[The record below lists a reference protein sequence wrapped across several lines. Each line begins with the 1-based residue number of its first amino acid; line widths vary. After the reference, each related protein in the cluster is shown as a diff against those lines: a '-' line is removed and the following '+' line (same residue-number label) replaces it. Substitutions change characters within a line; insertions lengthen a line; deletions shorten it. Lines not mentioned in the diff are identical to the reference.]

1 MEYSSNVSL
10 PKIPFFSKFTRM
22 KSVPITLLTGYLGA
36 GKTTLLNYVLNNQ
49 QGYHVAVIVN
59 DIGEVNID
67 QTLIEK
73 GGNITKEDS
82 GKVVPLSNGCICC
95 SLKTDLIEQIAE
107 LLEMGKFDYILIE
120 ASGICEPIPIAQTI
134 SFAGS
139 QLQARDGRP
148 LACHLD
154 NIVAVVDVLRLAD
167 EFAGGEKLL
176 DEDLE
181 EEDIANLL
189 IQQIE
194 FCNTII
200 LNKVD
205 ALSKHDLEHVKAVVK
220 ALQPTAKMIETNYGK
235 VEMKDILDTKQFDF
249 NKVAE
254 SSTWAIKL
262 NEEGHDNPSTGSG
275 TDHDDDDH
283 DPSTGSGTEE
293 HHHHDHDEHDDP
305 STGSGTE
312 EHHHHDHDEHEHH
325 HDHDDEDHSHCDH
338 EHGVC
343 HCGHHH
349 DKDHPHGD
357 EYGISTFVYED
368 HRPLNREKFEAFLDD
383 YPTSIIRT
391 KGLLWFSDERSESY
405 LFEQAGKQASAQ
417 NFGRWFAAESE
428 AEQKRILEENPQLQK
443 IWDEKYGDRI
453 IRLVFIGQHMDKKKI
468 IQVMND
474 CLDD

>member
-1 MEYSSNVSL
+1 
-10 PKIPFFSKFTRM
+10 
-22 KSVPITLLTGYLGA
+22 
-36 GKTTLLNYVLNNQ
+36 
-49 QGYHVAVIVN
+49 
-59 DIGEVNID
+59 
-67 QTLIEK
+67 
-73 GGNITKEDS
+73 
-82 GKVVPLSNGCICC
+82 
-95 SLKTDLIEQIAE
+95 LIEQIAE

-139 QLQARDGRP
+139 QLRSKDGRP
-148 LACHLD
+148 LPCHLD

-176 DEDLE
+176 EEDLE

-200 LNKVD
+200 MNKVD

-235 VEMKDILDTKQFDF
+235 VDMKDILDTKQFDF

-262 NEEGHDNPSTGSG
+262 NEEGHDN
-275 TDHDDDDH
+275 DDDDDDDH
-283 DPSTGSGTEE
+283 DEHE
-293 HHHHDHDEHDDP
+293 HHHHDHDDDHDEH
-305 STGSGTE
+305 

-357 EYGISTFVYED
+357 EYGISTFVFED

-417 NFGRWFAAESE
+417 NFGRWFAAESK
-428 AEQKRILEENPQLQK
+428 AEQQRILAENPQLQK

-468 IQVMND
+468 IQVMKD

>member
-1 MEYSSNVSL
+1 
-10 PKIPFFSKFTRM
+10 M

-262 NEEGHDNPSTGSG
+262 NEEGHDNH
-275 TDHDDDDH
+275 DDDDDDDH
-283 DPSTGSGTEE
+283 DEHE
-293 HHHHDHDEHDDP
+293 HHHHDHDDDHDEH
-305 STGSGTE
+305 

-474 CLDD
+474 CLDE

>member
-1 MEYSSNVSL
+1 
-10 PKIPFFSKFTRM
+10 M

-139 QLQARDGRP
+139 QLRSKDGRP
-148 LACHLD
+148 LPCHLD

-176 DEDLE
+176 DENLE

-200 LNKVD
+200 MNKVD

-235 VEMKDILDTKQFDF
+235 VDMKDILDTKQFDF

-262 NEEGHDNPSTGSG
+262 NEEGHDN
-275 TDHDDDDH
+275 DDDDDDDH
-283 DPSTGSGTEE
+283 DEHEHHHHDHDDDHDEHE
-293 HHHHDHDEHDDP
+293 HHHHDHDEHD
-305 STGSGTE
+305 
-312 EHHHHDHDEHEHH
+312 

-357 EYGISTFVYED
+357 EYGISTFVFED

-417 NFGRWFAAESE
+417 NFGRWFAAESK
-428 AEQKRILEENPQLQK
+428 AEQQRILAENPQLQK

-468 IQVMND
+468 IQVMKD

>member
-1 MEYSSNVSL
+1 
-10 PKIPFFSKFTRM
+10 M

-148 LACHLD
+148 LTCHLD

-235 VEMKDILDTKQFDF
+235 VDMKDILDTKQFDF

-262 NEEGHDNPSTGSG
+262 NEEGHDN
-275 TDHDDDDH
+275 DDDDDDDH
-283 DPSTGSGTEE
+283 DEHE
-293 HHHHDHDEHDDP
+293 HHHHDHDD
-305 STGSGTE
+305 
-312 EHHHHDHDEHEHH
+312 DHDEHEHH
-325 HDHDDEDHSHCDH
+325 HHDHEEHDHDDEDHSHCDH

-357 EYGISTFVYED
+357 EYGISTFVFED

-417 NFGRWFAAESE
+417 NFGRWFAAESK
-428 AEQKRILEENPQLQK
+428 AEQQRILAENPQLQK

-468 IQVMND
+468 IQVMKD

>member
-1 MEYSSNVSL
+1 
-10 PKIPFFSKFTRM
+10 M

-139 QLQARDGRP
+139 QLRSKDGRP
-148 LACHLD
+148 LPCHLD

-200 LNKVD
+200 MNKVD

-235 VEMKDILDTKQFDF
+235 VDMKDILDTKQFDF

-262 NEEGHDNPSTGSG
+262 NEEGHDN
-275 TDHDDDDH
+275 HDDDDDEDEHEHHHHH
-283 DPSTGSGTEE
+283 DDDHDEHE
-293 HHHHDHDEHDDP
+293 HHHHHDHDEHD
-305 STGSGTE
+305 
-312 EHHHHDHDEHEHH
+312 

-357 EYGISTFVYED
+357 EYGISTFVFED

-391 KGLLWFSDERSESY
+391 KGLIWFSDERSESY

-417 NFGRWFAAESE
+417 NFGRWFAAESK

>member
-1 MEYSSNVSL
+1 
-10 PKIPFFSKFTRM
+10 M

-139 QLQARDGRP
+139 QLRSKDGKP
-148 LACHLD
+148 LPCHLD

-176 DEDLE
+176 DENLE

-205 ALSKHDLEHVKAVVK
+205 ALNKHDLEHVKAVVK

-235 VEMKDILDTKQFDF
+235 VDMKDILDTKQFDF

-262 NEEGHDNPSTGSG
+262 NEEGHDN
-275 TDHDDDDH
+275 DDDDDDDH
-283 DPSTGSGTEE
+283 DEHE
-293 HHHHDHDEHDDP
+293 HHHHDHDDDHDKH
-305 STGSGTE
+305 

-357 EYGISTFVYED
+357 EYGISTFVFED

-428 AEQKRILEENPQLQK
+428 AEQRRILAENPQLQK

-468 IQVMND
+468 IQVMKD

>member
-1 MEYSSNVSL
+1 
-10 PKIPFFSKFTRM
+10 M

-139 QLQARDGRP
+139 QLRSKDGRP
-148 LACHLD
+148 LPCHLD

-176 DEDLE
+176 DKDLE

-194 FCNTII
+194 FCNSII
-200 LNKVD
+200 MNKVD

-235 VEMKDILDTKQFDF
+235 VDMKDILDTKQFDF

-262 NEEGHDNPSTGSG
+262 NEEGHDNH
-275 TDHDDDDH
+275 DDDDDDDH
-283 DPSTGSGTEE
+283 DEHEHHHHDHDDDHDEHE
-293 HHHHDHDEHDDP
+293 HHHHDHDEHD
-305 STGSGTE
+305 
-312 EHHHHDHDEHEHH
+312 

-357 EYGISTFVYED
+357 EYGISTFVFED

-391 KGLLWFSDERSESY
+391 KGLVWFSDERSESY

-417 NFGRWFAAESE
+417 NFGRWFAAESK
-428 AEQKRILEENPQLQK
+428 AEQQRILAENPQLQK

-468 IQVMND
+468 IQVMKD

>member
-1 MEYSSNVSL
+1 
-10 PKIPFFSKFTRM
+10 M

-139 QLQARDGRP
+139 QLRSKDGRP
-148 LACHLD
+148 LPCHLD

-176 DEDLE
+176 DENLE

-200 LNKVD
+200 MNKVD

-235 VEMKDILDTKQFDF
+235 VDMKDILDTKQFDF

-262 NEEGHDNPSTGSG
+262 NEEGHDN
-275 TDHDDDDH
+275 DDDD
-283 DPSTGSGTEE
+283 
-293 HHHHDHDEHDDP
+293 DD
-305 STGSGTE
+305 
-312 EHHHHDHDEHEHH
+312 DHDEHEHH
-325 HDHDDEDHSHCDH
+325 HHDHDDDHDEHEHHHHDDEDHSHCDH

-357 EYGISTFVYED
+357 EYGISTFVFED

-391 KGLLWFSDERSESY
+391 KGLVWFSDERSESY

-417 NFGRWFAAESE
+417 NFGRWFAAESK
-428 AEQKRILEENPQLQK
+428 AEQQRILEENPQLQK

-468 IQVMND
+468 IQVMKD
-474 CLDD
+474 CLDE

>member
-1 MEYSSNVSL
+1 
-10 PKIPFFSKFTRM
+10 M

-139 QLQARDGRP
+139 QLRSKDGRP
-148 LACHLD
+148 LPCHLD

-176 DEDLE
+176 DENLE

-200 LNKVD
+200 MNKVD

-235 VEMKDILDTKQFDF
+235 VDMKDILDTKQFDF

-262 NEEGHDNPSTGSG
+262 NEEGHDN
-275 TDHDDDDH
+275 DDDDDDDH
-283 DPSTGSGTEE
+283 E
-293 HHHHDHDEHDDP
+293 HHHHDHDD
-305 STGSGTE
+305 
-312 EHHHHDHDEHEHH
+312 DHDEHEHH
-325 HDHDDEDHSHCDH
+325 HHDDEDHSHCDH

-357 EYGISTFVYED
+357 EYGISTFVFED

-391 KGLLWFSDERSESY
+391 KGLVWFSDERSESY

-417 NFGRWFAAESE
+417 NFGRWFAAESK
-428 AEQKRILEENPQLQK
+428 AEQQRILEENPQLQK

-468 IQVMND
+468 IQVMKD
-474 CLDD
+474 CLDE

>member
-1 MEYSSNVSL
+1 
-10 PKIPFFSKFTRM
+10 M

-139 QLQARDGRP
+139 QLRSKDGRP
-148 LACHLD
+148 LPCHLD

-176 DEDLE
+176 DENLE

-200 LNKVD
+200 MNKVD

-235 VEMKDILDTKQFDF
+235 VDMKDILDTKQFDF

-262 NEEGHDNPSTGSG
+262 NEEGHDN
-275 TDHDDDDH
+275 DDDDDDDH
-283 DPSTGSGTEE
+283 DEHE
-293 HHHHDHDEHDDP
+293 HHHHDHDDDHDEH
-305 STGSGTE
+305 

-357 EYGISTFVYED
+357 EYGISTFVFED

-417 NFGRWFAAESE
+417 NFGRWFAAESK
-428 AEQKRILEENPQLQK
+428 AEQQRILAENPQLQK

-468 IQVMND
+468 IQVMKD

>member
-1 MEYSSNVSL
+1 
-10 PKIPFFSKFTRM
+10 M

-139 QLQARDGRP
+139 QLRSKDGRP
-148 LACHLD
+148 LPCHLD

-176 DEDLE
+176 DENLE

-205 ALSKHDLEHVKAVVK
+205 ALNKHDLEHVKAVVK

-235 VEMKDILDTKQFDF
+235 VDMKDILDTKQFDF

-262 NEEGHDNPSTGSG
+262 NEEGHDNH
-275 TDHDDDDH
+275 DDDDDDDH
-283 DPSTGSGTEE
+283 DEHEHHHHDHDDDHDEHE
-293 HHHHDHDEHDDP
+293 HHHHDHDEHD
-305 STGSGTE
+305 
-312 EHHHHDHDEHEHH
+312 

-357 EYGISTFVYED
+357 EYGISTFVFED

-391 KGLLWFSDERSESY
+391 KGLVWFSDERSESY

-417 NFGRWFAAESE
+417 NFGRWFAAESK
-428 AEQKRILEENPQLQK
+428 AEQQRILAENPQLQK

>member
-1 MEYSSNVSL
+1 
-10 PKIPFFSKFTRM
+10 M

-262 NEEGHDNPSTGSG
+262 NEEGHDNH
-275 TDHDDDDH
+275 DDDDDDDH
-283 DPSTGSGTEE
+283 DEHE
-293 HHHHDHDEHDDP
+293 HHHHDHDDDHDEH
-305 STGSGTE
+305 

-428 AEQKRILEENPQLQK
+428 AEQKRILAENPQLQK

-474 CLDD
+474 CLDE

>member
-1 MEYSSNVSL
+1 
-10 PKIPFFSKFTRM
+10 M

-139 QLQARDGRP
+139 QLRSKDGRP
-148 LACHLD
+148 LPCHLD

-176 DEDLE
+176 DENLE

-205 ALSKHDLEHVKAVVK
+205 ALNKHDLEHVKAVVK
-220 ALQPTAKMIETNYGK
+220 ALQPTSKMIETNYGK
-235 VEMKDILDTKQFDF
+235 VDMKDILDTKQFDF

-262 NEEGHDNPSTGSG
+262 NEEGHDN
-275 TDHDDDDH
+275 DDDDDDDH
-283 DPSTGSGTEE
+283 DEHE
-293 HHHHDHDEHDDP
+293 HHHHDHDNDHDEH
-305 STGSGTE
+305 

-357 EYGISTFVYED
+357 EYGISTFVFED

-417 NFGRWFAAESE
+417 NFGRWFAAESK
-428 AEQKRILEENPQLQK
+428 AEQQRILEENPQLQK

>member
-1 MEYSSNVSL
+1 
-10 PKIPFFSKFTRM
+10 M

-139 QLQARDGRP
+139 QLRSKDGRP
-148 LACHLD
+148 LPCHLD

-205 ALSKHDLEHVKAVVK
+205 ALNKHDLEHVKAVVK

-235 VEMKDILDTKQFDF
+235 VDMKDILDTKQFDF

-262 NEEGHDNPSTGSG
+262 NEEGHDN
-275 TDHDDDDH
+275 DDDDDDDH
-283 DPSTGSGTEE
+283 DEHE
-293 HHHHDHDEHDDP
+293 HHHHDHDDDHDEH
-305 STGSGTE
+305 
-312 EHHHHDHDEHEHH
+312 EHHHHDHDEHE

-357 EYGISTFVYED
+357 EYGISTFVFED

-391 KGLLWFSDERSESY
+391 KGLVWFSDERSESY

-417 NFGRWFAAESE
+417 NFGRWFAAESK
-428 AEQKRILEENPQLQK
+428 AEQQRILEENPQLQK

>member
-1 MEYSSNVSL
+1 
-10 PKIPFFSKFTRM
+10 M

-139 QLQARDGRP
+139 QLRSKDGRP
-148 LACHLD
+148 LPCHLD

-176 DEDLE
+176 DENLE

-189 IQQIE
+189 IQ
-194 FCNTII
+194 
-200 LNKVD
+200 
-205 ALSKHDLEHVKAVVK
+205 HVKAVVK

-235 VEMKDILDTKQFDF
+235 VDMKDILDTKQFDF

-262 NEEGHDNPSTGSG
+262 NEEGHDN
-275 TDHDDDDH
+275 DDDDDDDH
-283 DPSTGSGTEE
+283 DEHEHHHHDHDDDHDEHE
-293 HHHHDHDEHDDP
+293 HHHHDHDEHD
-305 STGSGTE
+305 
-312 EHHHHDHDEHEHH
+312 

-357 EYGISTFVYED
+357 EYGISTFVFED

-391 KGLLWFSDERSESY
+391 KGLVWFSDERSESY

-417 NFGRWFAAESE
+417 NFGRWFAAESK
-428 AEQKRILEENPQLQK
+428 AEQQRILAENPQLQK

-468 IQVMND
+468 IQVMKD

>member
-1 MEYSSNVSL
+1 
-10 PKIPFFSKFTRM
+10 M

-139 QLQARDGRP
+139 QLRSKNGTP
-148 LACHLD
+148 LPCHLD

-205 ALSKHDLEHVKAVVK
+205 ALNKHDLEHVKAVVK

-262 NEEGHDNPSTGSG
+262 NEEGHDN
-275 TDHDDDDH
+275 HDDDD
-283 DPSTGSGTEE
+283 DG
-293 HHHHDHDEHDDP
+293 DEH
-305 STGSGTE
+305 

-325 HDHDDEDHSHCDH
+325 HHHDDDDHDHEDHSHCDH

-357 EYGISTFVYED
+357 EYGISTFVFED

-391 KGLLWFSDERSESY
+391 KGLIWFSDERSDSY

-428 AEQKRILEENPQLQK
+428 AEQKRILAENPQLQK
-443 IWDEKYGDRI
+443 VWDEKYGDRI

>member
-1 MEYSSNVSL
+1 
-10 PKIPFFSKFTRM
+10 M

-139 QLQARDGRP
+139 QLRSKDGRP
-148 LACHLD
+148 LPCHLD

-262 NEEGHDNPSTGSG
+262 NEEGHDNH
-275 TDHDDDDH
+275 DDDDDDDH
-283 DPSTGSGTEE
+283 DEHEHHHHDHDDDHDEHE
-293 HHHHDHDEHDDP
+293 HHHHDHDEHD
-305 STGSGTE
+305 
-312 EHHHHDHDEHEHH
+312 
-325 HDHDDEDHSHCDH
+325 HDHDDEDHSECDH
-338 EHGVC
+338 EHGIC

-391 KGLLWFSDERSESY
+391 KGLIWFSDERSESY

-428 AEQKRILEENPQLQK
+428 AEQKRILAENPQLQK

>member
-1 MEYSSNVSL
+1 
-10 PKIPFFSKFTRM
+10 M

-139 QLQARDGRP
+139 QLRSKDGRP
-148 LACHLD
+148 LPCHLD

-176 DEDLE
+176 EEDLE

-200 LNKVD
+200 MNKVD

-235 VEMKDILDTKQFDF
+235 VDMKDILDTKQFDF

-262 NEEGHDNPSTGSG
+262 NEEGHDN
-275 TDHDDDDH
+275 DDDDDDDH
-283 DPSTGSGTEE
+283 EEHE
-293 HHHHDHDEHDDP
+293 HHHHDHDD
-305 STGSGTE
+305 
-312 EHHHHDHDEHEHH
+312 DHDEHEHH
-325 HDHDDEDHSHCDH
+325 HHDDEDHSHCDH

-357 EYGISTFVYED
+357 EYGISTFVFED

-391 KGLLWFSDERSESY
+391 KGLVWFSDERSESY

-417 NFGRWFAAESE
+417 NFGRWFAAESK
-428 AEQKRILEENPQLQK
+428 AEQQRILAENPQLQK

-468 IQVMND
+468 IQVMKD
-474 CLDD
+474 CLDE

>member
-1 MEYSSNVSL
+1 
-10 PKIPFFSKFTRM
+10 M

-139 QLQARDGRP
+139 QLRSKDGRP
-148 LACHLD
+148 LPCHLD

-176 DEDLE
+176 DENLE

-262 NEEGHDNPSTGSG
+262 NEEGHDN
-275 TDHDDDDH
+275 HDDDEDDDH
-283 DPSTGSGTEE
+283 DEHE
-293 HHHHDHDEHDDP
+293 HHHHDHDDDHDEH
-305 STGSGTE
+305 

-325 HDHDDEDHSHCDH
+325 HDHDDEDHSECDH
-338 EHGVC
+338 EHGIC

-391 KGLLWFSDERSESY
+391 KGLIWFSDERSESY

-428 AEQKRILEENPQLQK
+428 AEQKRILAENPQLQK

>member
-1 MEYSSNVSL
+1 
-10 PKIPFFSKFTRM
+10 M

-95 SLKTDLIEQIAE
+95 SLKADLLEQIAE
-107 LLEMGKFDYILIE
+107 ILELGKFDYILIE
-120 ASGICEPIPIAQTI
+120 ASGICEPVPIAQTI
-134 SFAGS
+134 CMAGS
-139 QLQARDGRP
+139 QLQGKKGQR

-167 EFAGGEKLL
+167 EFAGGEHLL
-176 DEDLE
+176 KKDLK

-200 LNKVD
+200 MNKVD
-205 ALSKHDLEHVKAVVK
+205 CLKPGDLEHVKAVVR
-220 ALQPTAKMIETNYGK
+220 ALQPKAKMIETNFGK

-249 NKVAE
+249 DSVAE
-254 SSTWAIKL
+254 SATWAVKL
-262 NEEGHDNPSTGSG
+262 NEEGHDN
-275 TDHDDDDH
+275 HDDDD
-283 DPSTGSGTEE
+283 D
-293 HHHHDHDEHDDP
+293 DE
-305 STGSGTE
+305 
-312 EHHHHDHDEHEHH
+312 DEHEHH
-325 HDHDDEDHSHCDH
+325 HHHDEDEHEEHEHHHHHDEDEHEEHEHHHHHDDDDDDDHEDHSHCDH
-338 EHGVC
+338 EHGIC

-357 EYGISTFVYED
+357 EYGISTFVYET
-368 HRPLNREKFEAFLDD
+368 HRPLNRMKFERFLDD
-383 YPTSIIRT
+383 YPNSIIRT

-417 NFGRWFAAESE
+417 NFGRWFAAEDE
-428 AEQKRILEENPQLQK
+428 RTQRQILAENPQLQK
-443 IWDEKYGDRI
+443 VWDEKYGDRI
-453 IRLVFIGQHMDKKKI
+453 VRLVFIGQHMEKKKI
-468 IQVMND
+468 IAVMND

>member
-1 MEYSSNVSL
+1 
-10 PKIPFFSKFTRM
+10 M

-36 GKTTLLNYVLNNQ
+36 GKTTLLNFVLNNQ

-95 SLKTDLIEQIAE
+95 SLKTDLLEQIAE
-107 LLEMGKFDYILIE
+107 LLEMNKFDYILIE
-120 ASGICEPIPIAQTI
+120 ASGICEPVPIAQTI
-134 SFAGS
+134 CMAGS
-139 QLQARDGRP
+139 QLQSRDGRP

-154 NIVAVVDVLRLAD
+154 NVVSVVDVARLAD
-167 EFAGGEKLL
+167 EFAGGQKLL
-176 DEDLE
+176 SNDLE

-194 FCNTII
+194 FCNTIVM
-200 LNKVD
+200 NKVD
-205 ALSKHDLEHVKAVVK
+205 SISKNDLEHVKAVVR
-220 ALQPTAKMIETNYGK
+220 ALQPEAKMIETNYGK

-249 NKVAE
+249 EKVGNSAA
-254 SSTWAIKL
+254 WAKEL
-262 NEEGHDNPSTGSG
+262 MKETKPEDDDETNDNHAH
-275 TDHDDDDH
+275 HDDEH
-283 DPSTGSGTEE
+283 GP
-293 HHHHDHDEHDDP
+293 HHHGDEEEHDD
-305 STGSGTE
+305 
-312 EHHHHDHDEHEHH
+312 
-325 HDHDDEDHSHCDH
+325 HSECDH

-357 EYGISTFVYED
+357 EYGISTFVYERR
-368 HRPLNREKFEAFLDD
+368 RPLIRDKFETFLDN

-391 KGLLWFSDERSESY
+391 KGLVWFEDERNNSY

-417 NFGRWFAAESE
+417 NFGPWFASESKE
-428 AEQKRILEENPQLQK
+428 EQKRLLRENPDLVK
-443 IWDEKYGDRI
+443 VWDEKYGDRI

-468 IQVMND
+468 IAAMDN
-474 CLDD
+474 CLGE

>member
-1 MEYSSNVSL
+1 
-10 PKIPFFSKFTRM
+10 M

-95 SLKTDLIEQIAE
+95 SLKTDLLEQIAE

-134 SFAGS
+134 CAAGS
-139 QLQARDGRP
+139 QLMGRNGQR

-154 NIVAVVDVLRLAD
+154 NIVAVVDVMRLAD
-167 EFAGGEKLL
+167 EFAGGQKLL
-176 DEDLE
+176 DENLE
-181 EEDIANLL
+181 EDDIANLL

-194 FCNTII
+194 FCNTIL

-205 ALSKHDLEHVKAVVK
+205 CLNKQDLEHVKAVVK

-235 VEMKDILDTKQFDF
+235 VDMKEILDTKQFDF
-249 NKVAE
+249 GKVAE
-254 SSTWAIKL
+254 SSAWAIRL
-262 NEEGHDNPSTGSG
+262 NGMDHDNH
-275 TDHDDDDH
+275 DDDDDDH
-283 DPSTGSGTEE
+283 DE
-293 HHHHDHDEHDDP
+293 HHHDHE
-305 STGSGTE
+305 
-312 EHHHHDHDEHEHH
+312 EHEHH
-325 HDHDDEDHSHCDH
+325 HDHDDDHDEHEHHHHHDHDDDDHSHCDH
-338 EHGVC
+338 EHGIC

-357 EYGISTFVYED
+357 EYGISTFVYET
-368 HRPLNREKFEAFLDD
+368 HRPLNREKFEEFLDD

-391 KGLLWFSDERSESY
+391 KGLVWFSDDRDNSF
-405 LFEQAGKQASAQ
+405 LFEQAGKQASAE
-417 NFGRWFAAESE
+417 NFGQWFAAESKE
-428 AEQKRILEENPQLQK
+428 EQARMLAENPQLQK

-468 IQVMND
+468 IQVMD
-474 CLDD
+474 SCLDD

>member
-1 MEYSSNVSL
+1 
-10 PKIPFFSKFTRM
+10 M

-139 QLQARDGRP
+139 QLRSKDGRP
-148 LACHLD
+148 LPCHLD

-176 DEDLE
+176 EEDLE

-200 LNKVD
+200 MNKVD

-235 VEMKDILDTKQFDF
+235 VDMKDILDTKQFDF

-262 NEEGHDNPSTGSG
+262 NEEGHDN
-275 TDHDDDDH
+275 HDDDD
-283 DPSTGSGTEE
+283 
-293 HHHHDHDEHDDP
+293 DD
-305 STGSGTE
+305 
-312 EHHHHDHDEHEHH
+312 DHDEHEHH
-325 HDHDDEDHSHCDH
+325 HHDHDHDDEDHSHCDH

-357 EYGISTFVYED
+357 EYGISTFVFED

-417 NFGRWFAAESE
+417 NFGRWFAAESK
-428 AEQKRILEENPQLQK
+428 AEQQRILEENPQLQK

>member
-1 MEYSSNVSL
+1 
-10 PKIPFFSKFTRM
+10 M

-139 QLQARDGRP
+139 QLRSKDGRP
-148 LACHLD
+148 LPCHLD

-176 DEDLE
+176 EEDLE

-235 VEMKDILDTKQFDF
+235 VDMKDILDTKQFDF

-262 NEEGHDNPSTGSG
+262 NEEGHDN
-275 TDHDDDDH
+275 HDDDD
-283 DPSTGSGTEE
+283 
-293 HHHHDHDEHDDP
+293 DD
-305 STGSGTE
+305 
-312 EHHHHDHDEHEHH
+312 DHDEHEHH
-325 HDHDDEDHSHCDH
+325 HHDHDDDHDEHEHHHHDDEDHSHCDH

-357 EYGISTFVYED
+357 EYGISTFVFED

-417 NFGRWFAAESE
+417 NFGRWFAAESK
-428 AEQKRILEENPQLQK
+428 AEQQRILAENPQLQK

-468 IQVMND
+468 IQVMKD

>member
-1 MEYSSNVSL
+1 
-10 PKIPFFSKFTRM
+10 M

-139 QLQARDGRP
+139 QLRSKDGRP
-148 LACHLD
+148 LPCHLD

-205 ALSKHDLEHVKAVVK
+205 ALNKHDLEHVKAVVK

-235 VEMKDILDTKQFDF
+235 VDMKDILDTKQFDF

-262 NEEGHDNPSTGSG
+262 NEEGHDNH
-275 TDHDDDDH
+275 DDDDDDDH
-283 DPSTGSGTEE
+283 DEHEHHHHDHDDDHDEHE
-293 HHHHDHDEHDDP
+293 HHHHDHDEHD
-305 STGSGTE
+305 
-312 EHHHHDHDEHEHH
+312 

-357 EYGISTFVYED
+357 EYGISTFVFED

-391 KGLLWFSDERSESY
+391 KGLIWFSDERSESY

-417 NFGRWFAAESE
+417 NFGRWFAAESK
-428 AEQKRILEENPQLQK
+428 AEQQRIREENPQLQK

>member
-1 MEYSSNVSL
+1 
-10 PKIPFFSKFTRM
+10 M

-139 QLQARDGRP
+139 QLRSKDGRP
-148 LACHLD
+148 LPCHLD

-176 DEDLE
+176 DENLE

-200 LNKVD
+200 MNKVD

-235 VEMKDILDTKQFDF
+235 VDMKDILDTKQFDF

-262 NEEGHDNPSTGSG
+262 NEEGHDN
-275 TDHDDDDH
+275 DDDDDDDYDEH
-283 DPSTGSGTEE
+283 E
-293 HHHHDHDEHDDP
+293 HHHHDHDDDHDEH
-305 STGSGTE
+305 

-357 EYGISTFVYED
+357 EYGISTFVFED

-417 NFGRWFAAESE
+417 NFGRWFAAESK
-428 AEQKRILEENPQLQK
+428 AEQQRILKENPQLQK

-453 IRLVFIGQHMDKKKI
+453 IRLVFIGQHMDKKAI
-468 IQVMND
+468 IKVMND
-474 CLDD
+474 CLDE